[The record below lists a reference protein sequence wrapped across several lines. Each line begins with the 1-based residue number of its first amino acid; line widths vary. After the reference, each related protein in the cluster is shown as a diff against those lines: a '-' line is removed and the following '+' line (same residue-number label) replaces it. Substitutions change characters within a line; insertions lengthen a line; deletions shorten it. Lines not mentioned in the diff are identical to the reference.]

1 MDANPTFDSS
11 RLDTGRQHL
20 TEFVMIQANGLADF
34 VDFGWRPDPDAPST
48 FDDLHRE
55 YCWSSTF
62 KTDLPVS
69 SLYSDTTIYVTPEA
83 NYVMRFWHDV
93 THVRLMA
100 GFDVDG
106 ELEVAV
112 AHLDVLRAWG
122 FGPETF
128 EHKLLHAD
136 TIGQLYFSLVTGTFP
151 VDQLRFAEACIEL
164 GTAEA
169 IERERLA
176 LSTPELN

>member
-1 MDANPTFDSS
+1 
-11 RLDTGRQHL
+11 
-20 TEFVMIQANGLADF
+20 
-34 VDFGWRPDPDAPST
+34 
-48 FDDLHRE
+48 
-55 YCWSSTF
+55 
-62 KTDLPVS
+62 
-69 SLYSDTTIYVTPEA
+69 
-83 NYVMRFWHDV
+83 
-93 THVRLMA
+93 VRLMA

-151 VDQLRFAEACIEL
+151 PDQLRFAEACLEV